1 MHALY
6 RLSHPLP
13 PPETEVR
20 LGDSSGEVKEF
31 EREQHICGQVS
42 VETEPLSTAPHDLRG
57 KWGPVGETLNR
68 RLLLLVCD

>member
-1 MHALY
+1 MPFTDFLTAP
-6 RLSHPLP
+6 HPR
-13 PPETEVR
+13 PETEVK

-31 EREQHICGQVS
+31 EREQHICGQVR

-57 KWGPVGETLNR
+57 KWGPVGEILNR